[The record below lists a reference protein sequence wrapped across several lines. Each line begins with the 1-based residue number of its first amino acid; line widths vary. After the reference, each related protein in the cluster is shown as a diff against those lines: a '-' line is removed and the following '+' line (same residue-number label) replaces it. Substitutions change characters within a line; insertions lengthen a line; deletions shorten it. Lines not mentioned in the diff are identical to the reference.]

1 MNFQLNIDETKLPQ
15 AMELID
21 LIAEP
26 ENSDADRNAA
36 LAQLRILTGNMELK
50 ESDFFEYWGYTSLE
64 EIARKFL
71 LPAPQKYGMS
81 KEIITDLIRKIQN
94 AEFPESEND
103 YWLSVLELETGHHG
117 ISDDIYWSDMTAEEI
132 AEKALAKKPICL

>member
-50 ESDFFEYWGYTSLE
+50 ESDFFEYWGCTSLE
-64 EIARKFL
+64 EIARKVL